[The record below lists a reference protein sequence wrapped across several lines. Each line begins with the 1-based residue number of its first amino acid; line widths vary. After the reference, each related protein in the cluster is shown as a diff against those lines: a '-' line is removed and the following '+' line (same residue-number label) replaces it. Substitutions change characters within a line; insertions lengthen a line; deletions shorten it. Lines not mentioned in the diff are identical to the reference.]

1 VVSVWLLLVTAG
13 AFTLLLGLVVDGGA
27 AIDARREAARTA
39 EQAARVAAD
48 QLDTDSVRTGGA
60 DVATAAAAA
69 AGHRY
74 LAGVDA
80 QGSVRVV
87 GGMVTVTVTSREPT
101 VFLSAIGLPAIRVEQ
116 TATARSVDDDT
127 RPEELVQ

>member
-60 DVATAAAAA
+60 DVAAAAAVA
-69 AGHRY
+69 AAHRY

-80 QGSVRVV
+80 RGSVRVA
-87 GGMVTVTVTSREPT
+87 GGLVTVTVTAREPV
-101 VFLSAIGLPAIRVEQ
+101 VFLSAIGLPAISMEQ
-116 TATARSVDDDT
+116 TATARSIDDDT
-127 RPEELVQ
+127 RPEELVR